1 MTITTTQPLPKTLTF
16 EEYLEYEG
24 EEDTI
29 YELYQGQL
37 IPMPQP
43 TAVHAK
49 ICQFL
54 LYQLQQYLVQH
65 NLPLVVVRTTGVR
78 ITENTSRIPDIIVCS
93 ETLWQQICERG
104 GAGVFDQEET
114 PNLVIEVTDEN
125 WRNDYILKRAEYAFI
140 KIPEYWIIDPNKGKI
155 RLYSDPKDE
164 ESYQYQELLPGQI
177 LTSVQFN
184 DLQMPVDLILEPP
197 VVERLIRQKQESR
210 HQLEQEL
217 TIAQQRAEMEHQ
229 RAERLAQRL
238 RELNIDPDQL

>member
-1 MTITTTQPLPKTLTF
+1 MTATTTQPLPKIFTF

-24 EEDTI
+24 EGDTV

-43 TAVHAK
+43 TAVHTK

-54 LYQLQQYLVQH
+54 LYQLQQYLVQR
-65 NLPLVVVRTTGVR
+65 NLPLIVVSTIGVR
-78 ITENTSRIPDIIVCS
+78 ITENTSRIPDIMVCS

-104 GAGVFDQEET
+104 GAGVFAQEET
-114 PNLVIEVTDEN
+114 PNLVIEVTSQN
-125 WRNDYILKRAEYAFI
+125 WRNDYILKKAEYAFRE
-140 KIPEYWIIDPNKGKI
+140 IPEYWIIDPNKRKI
-155 RLYSDPKDE
+155 WLCSNPNDE
-164 ESYQYQELLPGQI
+164 EGYQYQEFLPGQI

-197 VVERLIRQKQESR
+197 VVEKLIRQKQESR

-217 TIAQQRAEMEHQ
+217 TIAQERAEMERQ

>member
-24 EEDTI
+24 EGDTI

-37 IPMPQP
+37 IPMAQP
-43 TAVHAK
+43 TAVHTK

-65 NLPLVVVRTTGVR
+65 NLPLIVVST
-78 ITENTSRIPDIIVCS
+78 N
-93 ETLWQQICERG
+93 
-104 GAGVFDQEET
+104 
-114 PNLVIEVTDEN
+114 
-125 WRNDYILKRAEYAFI
+125 
-140 KIPEYWIIDPNKGKI
+140 WIIDPNKRKI
-155 RLYSDPKDE
+155 WLCSNPNDE
-164 ESYQYQELLPGQI
+164 EGYQYQELLPGQI

-197 VVERLIRQKQESR
+197 VVERLIQQEQESR
-210 HQLEQEL
+210 QQLEQEL
-217 TIAQQRAEMEHQ
+217 TIAQERAEMERQ